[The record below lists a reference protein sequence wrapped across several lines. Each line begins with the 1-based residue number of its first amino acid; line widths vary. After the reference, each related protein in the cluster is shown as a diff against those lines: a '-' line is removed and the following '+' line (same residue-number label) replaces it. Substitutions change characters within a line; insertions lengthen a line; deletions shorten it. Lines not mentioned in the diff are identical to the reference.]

1 MVRQARG
8 SSVMLGDETR
18 VWLGVRGH
26 LMLNSIGA
34 YLLQIGLVDGRA
46 LLIGFPALNLA
57 NSLSRFSYVDG
68 EVSRHHRAF
77 ILP

>member
-26 LMLNSIGA
+26 LMLTYKFSIIKKKTYIKPGTFKEMNML
-34 YLLQIGLVDGRA
+34 YLVL
-46 LLIGFPALNLA
+46 
-57 NSLSRFSYVDG
+57 
-68 EVSRHHRAF
+68 
-77 ILP
+77 

>member
-1 MVRQARG
+1 MVRQAQG

-26 LMLNSIGA
+26 LMLNSSGA
-34 YLLQIGLVDGRA
+34 YLLQCGLVEGRA
-46 LLIGFPALNLA
+46 LRLGVPALNLA
-57 NSLSRFSYVDG
+57 NSLFRFSYTDG
-68 EVSRHHRAF
+68 EVSQHHRTF